1 MEDEARKPHNALL
14 QGASL
19 RDDATFEPGAASDV
33 ADVRVHAA
41 SSRSGE
47 AILRSTSA
55 AGEGREEMTTIIE
68 SGKNASEVKKNLEA
82 VSRL

>member
-1 MEDEARKPHNALL
+1 V
-14 QGASL
+14 
-19 RDDATFEPGAASDV
+19 TFEPGTV
-33 ADVRVHAA
+33 GEVPGLWVHAA

-47 AILRSTSA
+47 AILRRTSA

-82 VSRL
+82 VNRP

>member
-1 MEDEARKPHNALL
+1 LL
-14 QGASL
+14 KGASL
-19 RDDATFEPGAASDV
+19 GDDVTFEPSAASDV
-33 ADVRVHAA
+33 PGLRVHAA

-47 AILRSTSA
+47 AILRRTSA

-82 VSRL
+82 VNRP